1 MAFVPWCAQWQH
13 GVVAEMQTDAA
24 AIEKLAM
31 RPSATQRPRRSTVG
45 RAGFTTDLMVASGLP
60 ALFWP
65 NRRRAHAQTMGACV
79 DVASGHKRRR
89 TEIVAGDWV
98 SSAVLLC
105 EKFSYFRLRRVP
117 GAVLAMPRMGGAGRG
132 GGASHEMGIKKSL
145 TTGRHASRL
154 HFDAGG

>member
-1 MAFVPWCAQWQH
+1 
-13 GVVAEMQTDAA
+13 
-24 AIEKLAM
+24 
-31 RPSATQRPRRSTVG
+31 
-45 RAGFTTDLMVASGLP
+45 
-60 ALFWP
+60 
-65 NRRRAHAQTMGACV
+65 MGACV
-79 DVASGHKRRR
+79 DLASGHKRRR

-117 GAVLAMPRMGGAGRG
+117 GAVLAMPCMGGAGRG
-132 GGASHEMGIKKSL
+132 WGASHEMGIKKSL

>member
-89 TEIVAGDWV
+89 TEIVSWRLGKLRCPSLRKIFLFPPSSGPR
-98 SSAVLLC
+98 SSAGYALHGR
-105 EKFSYFRLRRVP
+105 SQSRL
-117 GAVLAMPRMGGAGRG
+117 GSLARNGD
-132 GGASHEMGIKKSL
+132 KKSL